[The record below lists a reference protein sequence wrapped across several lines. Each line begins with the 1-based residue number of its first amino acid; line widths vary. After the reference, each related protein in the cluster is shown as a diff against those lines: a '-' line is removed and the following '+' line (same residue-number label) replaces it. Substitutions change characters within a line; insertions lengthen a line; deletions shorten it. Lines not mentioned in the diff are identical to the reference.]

1 MEAQFMS
8 RYFTAGL
15 AAALLLS
22 SCHDQDQSSNAVS
35 SQAKMAKPRVAIA
48 PAIDNSKHSVPWNLS
63 DEITY
68 SLFYRLDQKEKF
80 FLDDPQ
86 KMKSIS
92 KRLHA
97 NNNPFGGDLKWIKRA
112 FNQDDFVVFLEVL
125 EHEETPNLVEK
136 TSLAKD
142 CSANLNMTMR
152 VIVVDIRQTQPV
164 VVLQEVIQ
172 DSHFIPRQ
180 FNQYNFHQV
189 YWGNEEF
196 AMSPLGM
203 AHTQFLK
210 EISTRIEDYI
220 TLAKGS

>member
-1 MEAQFMS
+1 MS

-15 AAALLLS
+15 AATLLLS
-22 SCHDQDQSSNAVS
+22 SCHDQDQNSAVS
-35 SQAKMAKPRVAIA
+35 SQATMAKPKVAIA
-48 PAIDNSKHSVPWNLS
+48 PAIDNSKHSLPWNLS
-63 DEITY
+63 EEITY

-112 FNQDDFVVFLEVL
+112 FSQEDFVVFLEVL
-125 EHEETPNLVEK
+125 QHEEAPNLLDK
-136 TSLAKD
+136 TSSAKD

-152 VIVVDIRQTQPV
+152 VIVVDVRQPQPV
-164 VVLQEVIQ
+164 VVLQEIIQ

-189 YWGNEEF
+189 YWGSEEF
-196 AMSPLGM
+196 AVSPLGM
-203 AHTQFLK
+203 AHSQLLK
-210 EISTRIEDYI
+210 EISSRIEDYI
-220 TLAKGS
+220 SLAKDY